1 MNNATFDIKNITDF
15 LKTIV
20 EYKTIIK
27 YINNIVN
34 NGLKCVGS
42 IR

>member
-1 MNNATFDIKNITDF
+1 MNNATFDIKHINDF
-15 LKTIV
+15 FKTIV

-27 YINNIVN
+27 YINTIVN
-34 NGLKCVGS
+34 NGLKCVAS